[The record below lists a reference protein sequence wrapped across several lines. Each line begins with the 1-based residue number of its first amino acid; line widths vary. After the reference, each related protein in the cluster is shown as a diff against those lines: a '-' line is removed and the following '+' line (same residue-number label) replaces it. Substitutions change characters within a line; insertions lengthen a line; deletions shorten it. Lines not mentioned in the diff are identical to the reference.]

1 MLMCSVLAAQSTGDL
16 YNKLSMRYGGLST
29 FQANVQQDNYFSQ
42 LQKSISYSGKLYFAK
57 DRMLMAFSKPSVQ
70 RLYISNGFAE
80 LFDAGSA
87 TLFKSAVMPEFNKMN
102 PIEILEH
109 YWAKSDVKILDS
121 SKGISRVEL
130 KPKNDPLIKS
140 LEAEINSTSGLVS
153 VLSYSD
159 KSANKVTYRFTN
171 ILQNQTIDPAVWRFN
186 YPKNTRVIEQ

>member
-1 MLMCSVLAAQSTGDL
+1 MKKISIILMLMCSVLAAQSTGDL

-87 TLFKSAVMPEFNKMN
+87 TLFKSAVMPE
-102 PIEILEH
+102 L
-109 YWAKSDVKILDS
+109 
-121 SKGISRVEL
+121 
-130 KPKNDPLIKS
+130 
-140 LEAEINSTSGLVS
+140 S